1 MSDSLCLLTPELPA
15 WNRIYPPEINKYF
28 PEILEGCHILLFFNS
43 AIENKLPSLLKGN
56 LNMSNCCLDLHI
68 MYFKNHQEMNIS
80 DCLIEINCI
89 ISTTLFVHYG
99 SDQSVNNVGTIRGV
113 SLLYVFFHCSV

>member
-28 PEILEGCHILLFFNS
+28 PEILECCHILLFFNS

-89 ISTTLFVHYG
+89 ISTTLLVHYG

-113 SLLYVFFHCSV
+113 SLLYVFFHCNV